1 MYRLLILI
9 SSWHPAPRDF
19 HEPREDRRA
28 YTILLA
34 PLALVTAA
42 HELYLT
48 WIENASEFRNE
59 AAIKCVVK

>member
-1 MYRLLILI
+1 MYCLLILL
-9 SSWHPAPRDF
+9 SSWHAAPRDF

-34 PLALVTAA
+34 SLALETAA

-48 WIENASEFRNE
+48 WIEDASEFRDE
-59 AAIKCVVK
+59 AAIKRVGK